1 MGIFEEFDVWFIL
14 DLLELFWCRQDEFF
28 LKSANIF
35 PKGKIMHNYGMI
47 SLKNTLYNLYEFRYF
62 LDEN

>member
-1 MGIFEEFDVWFIL
+1 MVYLGFIGV
-14 DLLELFWCRQDEFF
+14 FWCRQEEIF

>member
-1 MGIFEEFDVWFIL
+1 MGIFEEIDVWFIL
-14 DLLELFWCRQDEFF
+14 DLLELFWCRQEEFF

-47 SLKNTLYNLYEFRYF
+47 SLKNTL
-62 LDEN
+62 